1 MISAVPESHLSNV
14 NLRAPFPWS
23 NYWEQIGCRL
33 DSSVILYASSEAYLT
48 NLTYYGYETSILC
61 QYKSSYFRVKHKRI
75 KFEL

>member
-23 NYWEQIGCRL
+23 NYWEQSGCRL

-61 QYKSSYFRVKHKRI
+61 QYFGI
-75 KFEL
+75 QIIFILLATFTG